1 MRSRIVVPDMG
12 GAFGGCGSA
21 FTRHGQDLYVRNRER
36 LRVVGGAGVPR
47 IVLLHGPWPIASCY
61 KQTLDESIADG
72 HSKQLP
78 TTAKPNRLASPVPF
92 NLRRSQ
98 MHTSLVMV

>member
-1 MRSRIVVPDMG
+1 MRSRIVVPGM
-12 GAFGGCGSA
+12 GSA
-21 FTRHGQDLYVRNRER
+21 FGDCGSTPTRQDLYVRNRE
-36 LRVVGGAGVPR
+36 RVVGGAGVPR
-47 IVLLHGPWPIASCY
+47 IALLHGPWPIAYY

-78 TTAKPNRLASPVPF
+78 TTATPNRLASPVPF

-98 MHTSLVMV
+98 MHTGLVMA